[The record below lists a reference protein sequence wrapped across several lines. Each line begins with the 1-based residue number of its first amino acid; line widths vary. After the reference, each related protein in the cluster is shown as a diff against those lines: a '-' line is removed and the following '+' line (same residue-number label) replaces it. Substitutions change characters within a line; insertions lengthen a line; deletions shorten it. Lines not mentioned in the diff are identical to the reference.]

1 MTFPAAGMIFFD
13 KPQGWTS
20 HDAAEAFRR
29 MLPKGT
35 KVGHCGTLDPL
46 ATGLLILMVGPCTR
60 FQARMQGLDK
70 IYSGVIRLGVS
81 TDTGDIAG
89 HVLATQQVPALSL
102 KELQEVLNAHTGT
115 LQMPAPVF
123 SAVKH
128 QGKPLYKYAR
138 QGIAVP
144 HKLRTSTVYKWEG
157 LSYSQPDLEHRLSC
171 SSGTYVRSLA
181 ELIGKKL
188 GCGATVYCLRRDR
201 IADFSAQDALTL
213 EQIKGMSLQ
222 SLKDTLAQS
231 LPRLG
236 AAIASGILQSGKP
249 AASSRI

>member
-1 MTFPAAGMIFFD
+1 MNLPLAGMILFD
-13 KPQGWTS
+13 KPPGWTS

-70 IYSGVIRLGVS
+70 IYSGVIRLGVA

-89 HVLATQQVPALSL
+89 KVTGTQEVPPFNL
-102 KELQEVLNAHTGT
+102 EQLQDVLNAHTGM
-115 LQMPAPVF
+115 LQMDAPVF

-138 QGIAVP
+138 QGISVP
-144 HKLRTSTVYKWEG
+144 AKPRTCTVYKWEA
-157 LSYSQPDLEHRLSC
+157 LAYAQPDLEHRLSC

-181 ELIGKKL
+181 EAIGKKL
-188 GCGATVYCLRRDR
+188 GCGATVFSLRRDR
-201 IADFSAQDALTL
+201 VANFTVDQALTM
-213 EQIKGMSLQ
+213 EKIKGMSLQ
-222 SLKDTLAQS
+222 ALKDDLARS
-231 LPRLG
+231 LPQLQ
-236 AAIASGILQSGKP
+236 AAIASGMLKTP
-249 AASSRI
+249 AAAARV